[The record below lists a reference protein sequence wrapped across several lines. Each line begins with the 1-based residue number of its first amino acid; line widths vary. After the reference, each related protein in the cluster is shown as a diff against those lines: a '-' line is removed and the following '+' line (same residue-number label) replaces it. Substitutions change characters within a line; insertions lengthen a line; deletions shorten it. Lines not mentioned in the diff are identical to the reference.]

1 MAAAL
6 FRGVRIL
13 TSWRTVLRR
22 WGRRFAIVVL
32 LVACVVGGAVW
43 LAGREA
49 ALRWAADRAVAASA
63 GRLVLEGVQGSLYGP
78 LRVSRVV
85 YEDDKVRVEARG
97 VELDWTPWMLSR
109 QRIALTRLA
118 VASLDWNSKS
128 AEPPT
133 LPQTLRL
140 PLALQLGQ
148 GSVGVL
154 RYRNPDN
161 TVQVSKLAFGLRGD
175 AAGYHLDALTA
186 ETPWGWLRGA
196 LQLEAQAPF
205 ALRGRVALQGREQP
219 PLAAQATL
227 AGRLAEIDVAAS
239 ATLGRIEASASAVA
253 TPFDKTPWKRAE
265 LTARHVDPA
274 QWRKGLARGDF
285 TLALALQMQ
294 ADGSLRGKLEA
305 SNAMPGS
312 LDRDRWPLRK
322 LGAELSGEF
331 ADLRLHGI
339 ELDLGEAGRFSGS
352 GSVRGSAV
360 ALDLATGDF
369 DLKGV
374 HGKLK
379 PTRLSGSI
387 RLGLQGAAQTLRA
400 DLQQQRYRIRI
411 NAVHRDGS
419 VEVRTASVAAAGSEL
434 SFSGAVALSGAR
446 DFRAAGNLRRFDPAQ
461 FGDFPHALINA
472 AFSATGRLAP
482 EPQAALKLTV
492 ADSRFRGQPLSG
504 TGQLQLSARRVWG
517 SDIALALGASRFGAR
532 GAFGAPGDRLDWDIA
547 VADMAVIGP
556 DFAGRGTASGT
567 LEGTP
572 GNPSGTFSA
581 SARQL
586 RWGADDRLASLR
598 ASGTLAQGLD
608 GMLAL
613 NAELAGYRHGKLALD
628 HASVTARGRRASHEL
643 SIAADGPDLDAHAD
657 LAGGWEE
664 KSGWSGSL
672 RTLENRGR
680 YPLALLAPARLT
692 LAPGRFSLNE
702 AALGF
707 AGANIQIHELSRQG
721 GRLSSRGEL
730 RGLPL
735 DQFAVLAF
743 KPRTAETN
751 LTLAGKWSVAVAD
764 RVDGS
769 IELWREQ
776 GDVTMLTTP
785 RTPLGL
791 KQLLLRVTALDSHL
805 NGRLEV
811 AGTTL
816 GNLAADGASTLTYR
830 NGAWGIAG
838 DAPLRGAV
846 KADMPSLAWTG
857 LLLGNGVSVG
867 GSLAATFNAA
877 GTLAAPRFNGEIDA
891 QGLQLSFPA
900 YGVQLSEGRLQ
911 AQLRDDT
918 LLVKS
923 LTLRGGDGSLSG
935 KGFAGLKN
943 GVPVLQIALNADK
956 LQALGR
962 PDRHLV
968 VSGTSEIAVQER
980 RVRVSGN
987 LKADQASIELT
998 KGDAPALSPDVVVLG
1013 RPTKAGK
1020 KGLPYALVLDM
1031 DFDLGER
1038 FRLKGRGLDARLA
1051 GAVKVRSR
1059 DGGMPTATGSIRVAE
1074 GSYAAYGQRLVIE
1087 RGIVNFSGAIDD
1099 PALNIVALRKNQPV
1113 EAGVAIG
1120 GSALAPR
1127 ITLVSN
1133 PTVPDSEKLSWLVL
1147 GHGLDTTSGAE
1158 FSLLQ
1163 TAAGA
1168 LLARGESATLETRIA
1183 HAAGLDE
1190 VALSGSGG
1198 LESTVLTLGK
1208 RLSSSAY
1215 LSFEQGLTGASNLVK
1230 INYTLTPRFS
1240 VRAQTGTDSAVDL
1253 FYTFSFD

>member
-1 MAAAL
+1 ML
-6 FRGVRIL
+6 
-13 TSWRTVLRR
+13 LRR
-22 WGRRFAIVVL
+22 WGRSFAIIVL
-32 LVACVVGGAVW
+32 LVAGLVGGAVW

-49 ALRWAADRAVAASA
+49 VLRWAADQAVAASA

-78 LRVSRVV
+78 FKISRLV
-85 YEDDKVRVEARG
+85 YEDGKVRVEARG
-97 VELDWTPWMLSR
+97 IELEWTPWMLSR

-118 VASLDWNSKS
+118 VASVDWNSKTR
-128 AEPPT
+128 EPPT

-140 PLALQLGQ
+140 PFALQLGQ
-148 GSVGVL
+148 GAVGVL

-161 TVQVSKLAFGLRGD
+161 TLQVSNLAFGLRGD
-175 AAGYHLDALTA
+175 AGGYHLDAATA
-186 ETPWGWLRGA
+186 ETPWGRASGA
-196 LQLEAQAPF
+196 LQLGAEAPF
-205 ALRGRVALQGREQP
+205 ALRGQAALQGVQQQK
-219 PLAAQATL
+219 PLAVQATL
-227 AGRLAEIDVAAS
+227 AGKLAAIDVAAA
-239 ATLGRIEASASAVA
+239 ATLGQIEASASAAV
-253 TPFDKTPWKRAE
+253 TPFDQTPWKRAE

-274 QWRKGLARGDF
+274 QWRKGLAPGDF
-285 TLALALQMQ
+285 TLALALQLQ
-294 ADGSLRGKLEA
+294 ADGSLHGTLEA

-312 LDRDRWPLRK
+312 LDQERWPLRK
-322 LGAELSGEF
+322 LAAEIGGEF

-339 ELDLGEAGRFSGS
+339 ALDLGAAGRFSGS
-352 GSVRGSAV
+352 GSVRGSAM
-360 ALDLATGDF
+360 ALDLATSNL

-379 PTRLSGSI
+379 PTRLAGSI
-387 RLGLQGAAQTLRA
+387 RVGLEGAAQTLQA
-400 DLQQQRYRIRI
+400 DLQQQRYRIRL
-411 NAVHRDGS
+411 NATHRDGR
-419 VEVRTASVAAAGSEL
+419 VEVQTASVAAAGSEL
-434 SFSGAVALSGAR
+434 SFNGAVVLSGAR
-446 DFRAAGNLRRFDPAQ
+446 DFRAAGNLRRFDPAH
-461 FGDFPHALINA
+461 FGDFPPALINA

-504 TGQLQLSARRVWG
+504 KGELQVSARRIWA
-517 SDIALALGASRFGAR
+517 SDVALALGASRLSAR
-532 GAFGAPGDRLDWDIA
+532 GAFGAAGDRLDWNMT
-547 VADMAVIGP
+547 VADLAVIGP
-556 DFAGRGTASGT
+556 EFAGRGTASGT

-572 GNPSGTFSA
+572 ANPSGTFTA
-581 SARQL
+581 NARQL
-586 RWGADDRLASLR
+586 RWGAEDRLASLR

-613 NAELAGYRHGKLALD
+613 NAELAGYRHGKLTLD

-643 SIAADGPDLDAHAD
+643 TIAANGPEVDANAD
-657 LAGGWEE
+657 LAGGWDE

-672 RTLENRGR
+672 RRLENRGR
-680 YPLALLAPARLT
+680 YPLTLQAPARLT

-702 AALGF
+702 AALRF
-707 AGANIQIHELSRQG
+707 AGASIDIHELSRQG

-730 RGLPL
+730 RGLRM
-735 DQFAVLAF
+735 DQFAALAF
-743 KPRTAETN
+743 KPDAAETN
-751 LTLAGKWSVAVAD
+751 LTLGGKWSVAMAD

-776 GDVTMLTTP
+776 GDVVMLTTP
-785 RTPLGL
+785 KTPLGL
-791 KQLLLRVTALDSHL
+791 KQLALRVAAVNSRLDGKL
-805 NGRLEV
+805 DV

-816 GNLAADGASTLTYR
+816 GKLAADGASTLTYR
-830 NGAWGIAG
+830 DGVWGIAG
-838 DAPLRGAV
+838 DAPLRIAV

-857 LLLGNGVSVG
+857 LLLGNGVSVDG
-867 GSLAATFNAA
+867 KLAANFSGA
-877 GTLAAPRFNGEIDA
+877 GTLAAPRFNGDINAE
-891 QGLQLSFPA
+891 GLQLLFPD
-900 YGVQLSEGRLQ
+900 YGVQLSDGRLQ

-918 LLVKS
+918 LLLKS

-935 KGFAGLKN
+935 TGSAGLKN
-943 GVPVLQIALNADK
+943 GVPELHIALVADK
-956 LQALGR
+956 LQVLAQ

-980 RVRVSGN
+980 RLRVSGK

-998 KGDAPALSPDVVVLG
+998 KGEAPTLGADVVVLG
-1013 RPTKAGK
+1013 RPPRPAK
-1020 KGLPYALVLDM
+1020 KGLPHALVLDM

-1038 FRLKGRGLDARLA
+1038 FQLKGMGVDARLA
-1051 GAVKVRSR
+1051 GAVKVRSH
-1059 DGGMPTATGSIRVAE
+1059 DGGLPTATGSIHVAD
-1074 GSYAAYGQRLVIE
+1074 GTYAAYGQRLVIE
-1087 RGIVNFSGAIDD
+1087 RGVVNFAGPIDD

-1147 GHGLDTTSGAE
+1147 GHGLDNTSGAE
-1158 FSLLQ
+1158 FGLLQ

-1168 LLARGESATLETRIA
+1168 LLARGQSATLETRIA

-1190 VALSGSGG
+1190 FALSGSGG

-1208 RLSSSAY
+1208 RLSSKAY

-1230 INYTLTPRFS
+1230 INYTLTPRLS